1 LASTERA
8 NRNALVVA
16 VVTAVVMIAFQMAA
30 KATRDALFLSSFDVS
45 ALPRMVMASAA
56 LSMVVALG
64 AARWMTAVGPAR
76 LVPGAFAASAALLLV
91 EWLLV
96 AEFRGLV
103 AVLLYLHYGGLG
115 AVLISGFWSI
125 VNERFDPR
133 TAKRYVGKI
142 AAGATVGGV
151 IGGLLAERVAVLGS
165 VESMLPILAAL
176 HFVCSGLLLGARR
189 ARARAEGR
197 SGAPSGRESVRAGV
211 SGLKTI
217 VGMPYLRG
225 LVALVLLVTMGE
237 VLIDFVF
244 KVRATGAFGDGER
257 LLRFFALFY
266 TGVSVLTVAVQAVGS
281 RFALQRLGLTRTVA
295 LLPAGVGLGSLGA
308 LAVPGLPSA
317 TALRGTEAV
326 LRNGLYRAGYELLF
340 TPLAAEQKR
349 STKALVDVA
358 VVRLGDMAGAAVVQ
372 VVLLAVGAFAVTTL
386 LGMAAGV
393 SLVAVSIALGLRGGY
408 VRTLERSLLSRAVEL
423 DLQEVQDATTRTA
436 MLQSIGSLGLTQVGR
451 AQPTAEVEGS
461 TPLATPTPREAAP
474 APTLDPLMRR
484 ILDLRSRDV
493 ARVRAAL
500 AAGPVTPAL
509 VPHVVP
515 LLAWDDVVSEAMTAL
530 RGVAGEVA
538 GQLVD
543 RLVDRD
549 EEFAVRRRLPLVL
562 AASPTPRVVDG
573 LFWGLQDQRFEVRYR
588 CGRALSHLLEIH
600 PKLAVDRQR
609 TFAAVLQEVGVDKGV
624 WRSHRLLDSME
635 DEEWSP
641 VVDEVLRERASR
653 SLEHVFTVL
662 SLVLPRQPLK
672 VAFRGLHTDDAMLR
686 GTALEYLETALPED
700 IRVALW
706 PFLEDTRAAAQRESR
721 PTDEIIS
728 DLLQSNQSI
737 VMNLEQAK
745 KLRERERKAR
755 GDPQEE

>member
-1 LASTERA
+1 
-8 NRNALVVA
+8 
-16 VVTAVVMIAFQMAA
+16 M
-30 KATRDALFLSSFDVS
+30 
-45 ALPRMVMASAA
+45 
-56 LSMVVALG
+56 
-64 AARWMTAVGPAR
+64 
-76 LVPGAFAASAALLLV
+76 
-91 EWLLV
+91 
-96 AEFRGLV
+96 
-103 AVLLYLHYGGLG
+103 
-115 AVLISGFWSI
+115 
-125 VNERFDPR
+125 
-133 TAKRYVGKI
+133 
-142 AAGATVGGV
+142 
-151 IGGLLAERVAVLGS
+151 
-165 VESMLPILAAL
+165 
-176 HFVCSGLLLGARR
+176 
-189 ARARAEGR
+189 
-197 SGAPSGRESVRAGV
+197 
-211 SGLKTI
+211 
-217 VGMPYLRG
+217 
-225 LVALVLLVTMGE
+225 
-237 VLIDFVF
+237 
-244 KVRATGAFGDGER
+244 
-257 LLRFFALFY
+257 
-266 TGVSVLTVAVQAVGS
+266 
-281 RFALQRLGLTRTVA
+281 
-295 LLPAGVGLGSLGA
+295 
-308 LAVPGLPSA
+308 
-317 TALRGTEAV
+317 
-326 LRNGLYRAGYELLF
+326 RNGLYRAGYELLF

-573 LFWGLQDQRFEVRYR
+573 LFWGLEDQRFEVRYR

-624 WRSHRLLDSME
+624 WKSHRLLDSME

-745 KLRERERKAR
+745 KLRARERKAR
-755 GDPQEE
+755 GEPEEE

>member
-1 LASTERA
+1 
-8 NRNALVVA
+8 
-16 VVTAVVMIAFQMAA
+16 
-30 KATRDALFLSSFDVS
+30 
-45 ALPRMVMASAA
+45 
-56 LSMVVALG
+56 
-64 AARWMTAVGPAR
+64 
-76 LVPGAFAASAALLLV
+76 
-91 EWLLV
+91 
-96 AEFRGLV
+96 
-103 AVLLYLHYGGLG
+103 
-115 AVLISGFWSI
+115 
-125 VNERFDPR
+125 
-133 TAKRYVGKI
+133 
-142 AAGATVGGV
+142 
-151 IGGLLAERVAVLGS
+151 
-165 VESMLPILAAL
+165 
-176 HFVCSGLLLGARR
+176 
-189 ARARAEGR
+189 
-197 SGAPSGRESVRAGV
+197 
-211 SGLKTI
+211 
-217 VGMPYLRG
+217 
-225 LVALVLLVTMGE
+225 
-237 VLIDFVF
+237 
-244 KVRATGAFGDGER
+244 
-257 LLRFFALFY
+257 
-266 TGVSVLTVAVQAVGS
+266 
-281 RFALQRLGLTRTVA
+281 
-295 LLPAGVGLGSLGA
+295 
-308 LAVPGLPSA
+308 
-317 TALRGTEAV
+317 
-326 LRNGLYRAGYELLF
+326 
-340 TPLAAEQKR
+340 
-349 STKALVDVA
+349 
-358 VVRLGDMAGAAVVQ
+358 
-372 VVLLAVGAFAVTTL
+372 
-386 LGMAAGV
+386 
-393 SLVAVSIALGLRGGY
+393 
-408 VRTLERSLLSRAVEL
+408 
-423 DLQEVQDATTRTA
+423 
-436 MLQSIGSLGLTQVGR
+436 MLQSIGALGLTQVGR
-451 AQPTAEVEGS
+451 AQPSEEVEDAAAV
-461 TPLATPTPREAAP
+461 ATPTPRETVA

-484 ILDLRSRDV
+484 ILDLRSRDA

-515 LLAWDDVVSEAMTAL
+515 LLAWDEVVGEAMTVL

-624 WRSHRLLDSME
+624 WKSHRLLDSME

-706 PFLEDTRAAAQRESR
+706 PFLEDTRVAAQRESR

-755 GDPQEE
+755 GEPQDE